1 MSDLELL
8 KEMEQKAKAAFE
20 TTSKDVHNLE
30 YKHGVQNDRKRLARQ
45 AMISAISAFALIRQ
59 QRIEEESRQKQT
71 PVRQEKKRPD
81 RPPVSRA
88 PSVPPKYVRQPKAV
102 SQDSGPPNQGSGGHK
117 P

>member
-8 KEMEQKAKAAFE
+8 QEMEQRAKEAFE
-20 TTSKDVHNLE
+20 TTSKDIHNLE
-30 YKHGVQNDRKRLARQ
+30 YKHSVQNGEKRLARQ
-45 AMISAISAFALIRQ
+45 AMTSAISAFALIRQ

-71 PVRQEKKRPD
+71 PSRHEKKQPD

-88 PSVPPKYVRQPKAV
+88 PSVPPKYGHQPKAV
-102 SQDSGPPNQGSGGHK
+102 SRDSGPPHQSCGGYK